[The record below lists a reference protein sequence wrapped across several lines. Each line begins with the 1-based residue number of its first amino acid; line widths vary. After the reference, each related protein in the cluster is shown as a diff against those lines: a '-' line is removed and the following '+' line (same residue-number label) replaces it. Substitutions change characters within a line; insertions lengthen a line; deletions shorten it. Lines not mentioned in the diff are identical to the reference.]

1 MSTEDIT
8 QKKIM
13 LAHGAG
19 GEVMQ
24 DLLGSLIIEK
34 ITNRSAGRIG
44 LDQMDDGA
52 TIALGDGL
60 DDRLDSQELVITTD
74 SHAIKPLFFPNSN
87 IGRLAVAGTVNDLA
101 MMGARPLALTNA
113 MIIEEGFPL
122 SDLERIMQSMDAA
135 AKEVGVPIVAG
146 DTKVMER
153 GALDKLV
160 VNTTGVGI
168 ATEGAITDRGLRT
181 GDKIIITGTIGDH
194 GTALLA
200 FREGFS
206 FTTELVSDV
215 APLWNMIESA
225 LAIGGIT
232 AMKDP
237 TRGGVAG
244 ALNEMASKS
253 NVGIVISE
261 EAVPV
266 KEAVRTVSGML
277 GIDPLE
283 VANEG
288 KAIIGVAPDRAEDL
302 LDAVRASEY
311 GRDARV
317 VGDVVSEYAGKV
329 VLETAIGGRR
339 YVEAPVGDPVPR
351 VC

>member
-317 VGDVVSEYAGKV
+317 VGDVVSECAGKV

>member
-1 MSTEDIT
+1 MSANDTTTE
-8 QKKIM
+8 KIM

-19 GEVMQ
+19 GALMQ
-24 DLLGSLIIEK
+24 DLLGSVIIK
-34 ITNRSAGRIG
+34 GITNRSAGSIG

-52 TIALGDGL
+52 TITLGNKL
-60 DDRLDSQELVITTD
+60 DDGELVVTTD
-74 SHAIKPLFFPNSN
+74 SHAIKPLFFPKSD
-87 IGRLAVAGTVNDLA
+87 IGRLAIAGTVNDLA
-101 MMGARPLALTNA
+101 MMGARPIALTNA
-113 MIIEEGFPL
+113 MIIEEGF
-122 SDLERIMQSMDAA
+122 SIVDLKQIMRSIDAA
-135 AKEVGVPIVAG
+135 TTETDVPIITG
-146 DTKVMER
+146 DTKVMEQ

-160 VNTTGVGI
+160 VNTTGIGI
-168 ATEGAITDRGLRT
+168 ATNGTITDQVLKI

-215 APLWNMIESA
+215 APLWKMIEPA

-253 NVGIVISE
+253 NTGIRISE
-261 EAVPV
+261 EMIPV
-266 KEAVRTVSGML
+266 KEAVHTASGML

-288 KAIIGVAPDRAEDL
+288 KAIIGVTPDRADEV
-302 LDAVRASEY
+302 LDTIRASRY
-311 GRDARV
+311 GRDAEV
-317 VGDVVSEYAGKV
+317 VGEVVAEYTGKV
-329 VLETAIGGRR
+329 VLETTIGGKR
-339 YVEAPVGDPVPR
+339 YVEAPVADPVPR

>member
-1 MSTEDIT
+1 MSAETKDT
-8 QKKIM
+8 TPKKIM

-19 GEVMQ
+19 GGVMQ
-24 DLLGSLIIEK
+24 DLLGSVIIES
-34 ITNRSAGRIG
+34 ITNRSAGSVG

-52 TIALGDGL
+52 TIALKNEL
-60 DDRLDSQELVITTD
+60 DDGELVITTD
-74 SHAIKPLFFPNSN
+74 SHAIKPLFFPKSD

-101 MMGARPLALTNA
+101 MMGARPIALTNA
-113 MIIEEGFPL
+113 MIIEEGFPIA
-122 SDLERIMQSMDAA
+122 DLKRIMRSIDAA
-135 AKEVGVPIVAG
+135 ATETGVPIVAG
-146 DTKVMER
+146 DTKVMEQ

-160 VNTTGVGI
+160 VNTTGIGI
-168 ATEGAITDRGLRT
+168 AAGGAITDRGLKI

-215 APLWNMIESA
+215 APLWKMIEPA
-225 LAIGGIT
+225 LAIGGIS

-253 NVGIVISE
+253 NTGIVISE
-261 EAVPV
+261 EMIPV

-288 KAIIGVAPDRAEDL
+288 KAIIGVTPDRADDVL
-302 LDAVRASEY
+302 HAVRASGY
-311 GRDARV
+311 GRDAEV
-317 VGDVVSEYAGKV
+317 VGEVVAEYAGKV

-339 YVEAPVGDPVPR
+339 YVEAPVADPMPR

>member
-329 VLETAIGGRR
+329 VLETVIGGRR

>member
-1 MSTEDIT
+1 MSANDTTTE
-8 QKKIM
+8 KIM

-19 GEVMQ
+19 GALMQ
-24 DLLGSLIIEK
+24 DLLGSVIIK
-34 ITNRSAGRIG
+34 GITNRSAGSVG

-52 TIALGDGL
+52 TITLGDEL
-60 DDRLDSQELVITTD
+60 DDGELVVTTD
-74 SHAIKPLFFPNSN
+74 SHAIKPLFFPKSD
-87 IGRLAVAGTVNDLA
+87 IGRLAIAGTVNDLA
-101 MMGARPLALTNA
+101 MMGARPIALTNA
-113 MIIEEGFPL
+113 MIIEEGF
-122 SDLERIMQSMDAA
+122 SIVDLKQIMRSIDAA
-135 AKEVGVPIVAG
+135 TTETDVPIITG
-146 DTKVMER
+146 DTKVMEQ

-160 VNTTGVGI
+160 VNTTGIGI
-168 ATEGAITDRGLRT
+168 AANGAITDRGLKI

-215 APLWNMIESA
+215 APLWKMIEPA

-253 NVGIVISE
+253 NTGIRISE
-261 EAVPV
+261 EMIPV
-266 KEAVRTVSGML
+266 KEAVHTASGML

-288 KAIIGVAPDRAEDL
+288 KAIIGVTPDRADEV
-302 LDAVRASEY
+302 LDTIRASGY
-311 GRDARV
+311 GRDAEV
-317 VGDVVSEYAGKV
+317 VGEVVAEYTGKV
-329 VLETAIGGRR
+329 VLETTIGGKR
-339 YVEAPVGDPVPR
+339 YVEAPVADPVPR

>member
-52 TIALGDGL
+52 TIGL
-60 DDRLDSQELVITTD
+60 IDRLDSQELVITTD
-74 SHAIKPLFFPNSN
+74 SHAIKPLFFPESN

-329 VLETAIGGRR
+329 VLETVIGGRR

>member
-1 MSTEDIT
+1 MSAEAIT
-8 QKKIM
+8 QKKIT

-19 GEVMQ
+19 GAVMQ

-52 TIALGDGL
+52 TIALGD
-60 DDRLDSQELVITTD
+60 RLDSRELVITTD
-74 SHAIKPLFFPNSN
+74 SHAIKPLFFPDSN

-122 SDLERIMQSMDAA
+122 SNLERIMQSMDAA
-135 AKEVGVPIVAG
+135 ANEVGVPIVAG

-153 GALDKLV
+153 GALDKFV

-168 ATEGAITDRGLRT
+168 AAGGAITDRELRT

-215 APLWNMIESA
+215 APLWKMIEPA
-225 LAIGGIT
+225 LAIGGIS

-261 EAVPV
+261 DAVPV

-288 KAIIGVAPDRAEDL
+288 KAIIGVAPDRAEEV
-302 LDAVRASEY
+302 LDAVQASEY

-317 VGDVVSEYAGKV
+317 VGEVVSEYAGKV

>member
-1 MSTEDIT
+1 MSAEDIAH
-8 QKKIM
+8 KKIT

-19 GEVMQ
+19 GAVMQ
-24 DLLGSLIIEK
+24 DLLGSLIIET

-52 TIALGDGL
+52 TIALGDGFG
-60 DDRLDSQELVITTD
+60 DRLESQELVITTD
-74 SHAIKPLFFPNSN
+74 SHAIKPLFFPESN

-113 MIIEEGFPL
+113 MIIEESFPL

-135 AKEVGVPIVAG
+135 ASEVGVPIVAG

-168 ATEGAITDRGLRT
+168 ATGGAITDRGLRT

-215 APLWNMIESA
+215 APLWKMIEPA

-253 NVGIVISE
+253 NMGIVISE
-261 EAVPV
+261 DAVPV

-288 KAIIGVAPDRAEDL
+288 KAIIGVSPDRAEAV
-302 LDAVRASEY
+302 LDAVRASKY

-317 VGDVVSEYAGKV
+317 VGEVVSTYSGKV